1 MIDLKLLIKS
11 GVQFGHQTWRWC
23 PKMRPYIWGQK
34 NDVHLI
40 DVSKTAFQL
49 EKAAKFLESVVAS
62 GKPVLWVGT
71 KKAAQDV
78 IKNAVKPIKCPYVT
92 HRWIGGTLTNYSQ
105 VKKSITKLLHFEDIL
120 AKTEQYSYT
129 KKEYGVFQKIV
140 ERLLKNVGGIR
151 TLTWPVG
158 AVVIIDVKKEHVAV
172 KEAISAGIPI
182 VALVDTN
189 SDPSMID
196 YVIPANDD
204 VPRAISVIVDYLAA
218 AIARGQATSAA
229 KPQEELVTEQ
239 SIENLLEQALGI
251 EEDEDK
257 PARRGSRAP
266 GAGPVVGRAPKKVAP
281 RFKASQRSQAPSNKV
296 AAEETAEDV
305 VVEDDKASE

>member
-40 DVSKTAFQL
+40 DVSKTAYQL
-49 EKAAKFLESVVAS
+49 ERAAKFLESLAAS

-78 IKNAVKPIKCPYVT
+78 IKNAVAPIKCPYVT

-158 AVVIIDVKKEHVAV
+158 AVIIVDVKKEHVAV

-182 VALVDTN
+182 IALVDTN
-189 SDPSMID
+189 SDPSGID
-196 YVIPANDD
+196 FVIPGNDD
-204 VPRAISVIVDYLAA
+204 VPRAISVIADFLAQ

-229 KPQEELVTEQ
+229 KPQEEILAEQ

-266 GAGPVVGRAPKKVAP
+266 AAGVVPGRGPKKMAP
-281 RFKASQRSQAPSNKV
+281 RFKASQRGPSQGVRPSTTEEPQE
-296 AAEETAEDV
+296 AAT
-305 VVEDDKASE
+305 EDDKSSE